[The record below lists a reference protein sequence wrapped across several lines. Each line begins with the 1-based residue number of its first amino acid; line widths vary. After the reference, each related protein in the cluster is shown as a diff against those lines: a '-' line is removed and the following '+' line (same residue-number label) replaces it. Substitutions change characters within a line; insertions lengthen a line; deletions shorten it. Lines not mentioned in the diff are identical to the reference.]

1 MWEGCIIFDFRG
13 LQHKTSFRSR
23 FGGVWGRVLG
33 AFWAILAGFW
43 GFERR
48 PILKPKLEA
57 QKMVPRPRG
66 GVRELGLAALILVND
81 HPSLAS
87 LIVGSLESL
96 IIGS

>member
-23 FGGVWGRVLG
+23 FGRVWGRILG

-57 QKMVPRPRG
+57 EKWFLESSKG
-66 GVRELGLAALILVND
+66 GVEPGSGGPIKGFWILD
-81 HPSLAS
+81 S
-87 LIVGSLESL
+87 
-96 IIGS
+96 